1 MVQLGIYIY
10 IFPIVRPEFRQIPLV
25 ALVVWDLSQH
35 VLHPGPRVNIGS
47 LAGAYERIYDCRTI
61 RRCVIATEQ
70 IVAPAESQRSD
81 GILNEIVVNVDA
93 PVVHIARQPGQQGVC
108 VFDRITHLAVGKNL
122 QICLFHPC
130 LKEPYC
136 RIRYLQALFLALI
149 RSMVITNAILDN
161 LTAQAK
167 ASSRLRCNLDLR
179 NSPEDGSQR
188 MLNAIEPGS
197 PLPIHR
203 HKYTSETVVC
213 LRGRFVEEFYD
224 ELARVCID
232 AIELTPGGPNFLVN
246 VPAGQ
251 WHTVRALESGSVLL
265 EMKDGK
271 YEPLGPEDI
280 LSL

>member
-1 MVQLGIYIY
+1 MV
-10 IFPIVRPEFRQIPLV
+10 V
-25 ALVVWDLSQH
+25 SQA
-35 VLHPGPRVNIGS
+35 VLD
-47 LAGAYERIYDCRTI
+47 E
-61 RRCVIATEQ
+61 
-70 IVAPAESQRSD
+70 
-81 GILNEIVVNVDA
+81 
-93 PVVHIARQPGQQGVC
+93 
-108 VFDRITHLAVGKNL
+108 
-122 QICLFHPC
+122 
-130 LKEPYC
+130 
-136 RIRYLQALFLALI
+136 
-149 RSMVITNAILDN
+149 

-167 ASSRLRCNLDLR
+167 ASPRLRMNMDLR
-179 NSPEDGSQR
+179 NGPEDGSQR

-203 HKYTSETVVC
+203 HKYTSVTVVC

-224 ELARVCID
+224 ELERICTD
-232 AIELTPGGPNFLVN
+232 AIELTPGGSNFLVN